1 MMQQPGPPA
10 PGNFGAGQP
19 GMMQPGPGPG
29 MMQPPGQ
36 GQPGMGMGVAPN
48 APGGAIDVDYKNVI
62 PGAIFRPTTT
72 MIPSTASMASSFK
85 VPCGGILRPFAN
97 PGEGEGDID
106 VVHPSAAGI
115 VRCKRCRTYIN
126 AFVSWLENG
135 RRWRCNICSQLNETA
150 SAYFC
155 HLDERNQ
162 RRDKEQRP
170 ELSKSVVEWVAPS
183 EYMVRAP
190 QAPAFFLF
198 LMCL

>member
-1 MMQQPGPPA
+1 
-10 PGNFGAGQP
+10 
-19 GMMQPGPGPG
+19 
-29 MMQPPGQ
+29 
-36 GQPGMGMGVAPN
+36 
-48 APGGAIDVDYKNVI
+48 
-62 PGAIFRPTTT
+62 
-72 MIPSTASMASSFK
+72 MASSFK

-97 PGEGEGDID
+97 PDPSEGEID

-115 VRCKRCRTYIN
+115 IRCKRCRTYIN
-126 AFVSWLENG
+126 AFVTWLENG

-162 RRDKEQRP
+162 RRDAEQRP

-190 QAPAFFLF
+190 QAPAYFFVFDVGVNAVRSGMLHTAAAAIKNS
-198 LMCL
+198 LDHLPGGDR